1 MNRWAARAG
10 GIVVMLVVGV
20 ATASVAA
27 AHPVS
32 QEGGDGRGLA
42 GLHEQ
47 VGRMHETMA
56 VLEEAV
62 SQEAPNAARIRE
74 QMVAMGNAVAEVHG
88 RMTQVHY
95 SMARSA
101 TGKNA
106 QDVASMQQEVTSMY
120 EEMTAVQK
128 SLAERRDPAALGSGN
143 SVTIGNG
150 NGSSNGNSNVFGN
163 TDDGRQGHR

>member
-1 MNRWAARAG
+1 MNRWAARASV
-10 GIVVMLVVGV
+10 IVVMLFMGV

-32 QEGGDGRGLA
+32 QESGDGPGLA

-47 VGRMHETMA
+47 IGRMHETMA
-56 VLEEAV
+56 ALEEAV
-62 SQEAPNAARIRE
+62 SQEAPNAARIGE
-74 QMVAMGNAVAEVHG
+74 QIVAMGGAGAEVHR

-95 SMARSA
+95 GMARSA
-101 TGKNA
+101 SGKNA

-120 EEMTAVQK
+120 EQMTAMQK
-128 SLAERRDPAALGSGN
+128 SLAERRGPAALGSGN
-143 SVTIGNG
+143 SVTMGNG

-163 TDDGRQGHR
+163 TDGRQGHG